1 MLKRLTEQKVYSKE
15 TTDQIH
21 YEVKKLNERMEMLS
35 KMIKEGRYDGAYGA
49 VHSLQHRAGVL
60 KQTFRLQ

>member
-15 TTDQIH
+15 TTDRIH
-21 YEVKKLNERMEMLS
+21 YEIQILNKRMEMLN

-49 VHSLQHRAGVL
+49 AHSLQHRAGVL
-60 KQTFRLQ
+60 KQIFKLR